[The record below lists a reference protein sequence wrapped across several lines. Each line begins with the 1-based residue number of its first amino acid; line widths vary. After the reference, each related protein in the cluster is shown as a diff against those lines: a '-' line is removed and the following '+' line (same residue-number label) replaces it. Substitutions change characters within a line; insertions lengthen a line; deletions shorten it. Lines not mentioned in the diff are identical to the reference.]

1 MNFKLETIYVI
12 SKLIDII
19 EYCEFDLVTYLH
31 FNQCIGFKLQF
42 EYTLYAEEL

>member
-19 EYCEFDLVTYLH
+19 EYCEFDLVTYSH
-31 FNQCIGFKLQF
+31 FNDVLVLSYNLNILFMLKNF
-42 EYTLYAEEL
+42 